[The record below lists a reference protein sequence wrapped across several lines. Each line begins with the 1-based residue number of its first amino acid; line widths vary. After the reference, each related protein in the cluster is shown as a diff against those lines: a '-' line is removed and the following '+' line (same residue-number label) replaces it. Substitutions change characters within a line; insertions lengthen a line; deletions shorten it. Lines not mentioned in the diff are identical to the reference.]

1 MDSFGLQALQLI
13 QPLTDYS
20 DAMLVV
26 MHTLGKVNQ
35 LYLHLQDN
43 MFRRIYWG
51 SNDSSLSAEPQL
63 LASQS
68 LVDYEYTFISVSL
81 YFYTLYIKQKVNGF
95 FKLFIY
101 FMQIMKDIVLK

>member
-1 MDSFGLQALQLI
+1 MGSFWLQSLQLI

-20 DAMLVV
+20 DAVV
-26 MHTLGKVNQ
+26 MYTLGKVNQ

-51 SNDSSLSAEPQL
+51 CNDSSLSAEPQL

-68 LVDYEYTFISVSL
+68 LVHIYISFFVL
-81 YFYTLYIKQKVNGF
+81 LHTLHKAEVNGC

-101 FMQIMKDIVLK
+101 FIQIMKDIVLK